1 MKLQENRLILI
12 ELNEVNFD
20 IATQYIRA
28 DPERFPGL
36 TKLLTHGSVR
46 TTSEKN
52 YDELEPWIQWPSV
65 HTMKNF
71 AEHGIFRLGD
81 IVGSKVPQIF
91 EQLEEA
97 GYHVG
102 AISAMNAENRLK
114 HPAYFI
120 PDPWTKTPSDPSWWS
135 RSLTEAVSQSVND
148 NSQSKITLRS
158 ILQIS
163 LSMVRFA
170 RPRHYRKYLMLIA
183 GSRRRPWLKSLM
195 LDLLLH
201 DVHWHLFGSKKPD
214 FSVLFLNAG
223 AHIQHHYF
231 FNAAPLNNA
240 INNSNPAWYISPS
253 ADPVADMLEIYDFI
267 VDEYFSRADA
277 TILLATG
284 LTQKPYDRIQY
295 YYRLNSHDQFLRGLG
310 IAFDRVIPR
319 MTRDFLIEFADADGA
334 QNAHKILSSIQV
346 DGTGKLLFDEIDDR
360 GASLFVTLTY
370 PDEILPSTSLVVSG
384 VRQPLLPLVSFVAI
398 KNGMHHE
405 EGYAYFT
412 SEFAQSAPLTGAHV
426 SKIGNA
432 IMKFFKLPIEA

>member
-1 MKLQENRLILI
+1 MKFQNKRLILI

-20 IATQYIRA
+20 IVAQYIRA

-36 TKLLTHGSVR
+36 TKLLTHGSIR

-65 HTMKNF
+65 HTMKKF

-81 IVGSKVPQIF
+81 IVGSGVPQIF
-91 EQLEEA
+91 EQLEDA
-97 GYHVG
+97 GYVVG

-114 HPAYFI
+114 RPAYFI

-148 NSQSKITLRS
+148 NSQSKITLKS

-163 LSMVRFA
+163 LSMARFA

-183 GSRRRPWLKSLM
+183 SSLKRPWLKSLI

-201 DVHWHLFGSKKPD
+201 DIHWRLFNSKKPD

-223 AHIQHHYF
+223 AHIQHHYL
-231 FNAAPLNNA
+231 FNAAPLKGL
-240 INNSNPAWYISPS
+240 IDNSNPTWYISS
-253 ADPVADMLEIYDFI
+253 YADPVADMLDIYDFI
-267 VDEYFSRADA
+267 VDEYFSRTDA

-284 LTQKPYDRIQY
+284 LTQKPYNKIQY
-295 YYRLNSHDQFLRGLG
+295 YYRLNSHEEFLRGLG
-310 IAFDRVIPR
+310 IVFVRVIPR
-319 MTRDFLIEFADADGA
+319 MTRDFLIEFADDNGA
-334 QNAHKILSSIQV
+334 QNALDILSSIHV
-346 DGTGKLLFDEIDDR
+346 DGTNKLLFEEIDNR

-370 PDEILPSTSLVVSG
+370 PDEILPSTSLLIG
-384 VRQPLLPLVSFVAI
+384 GARQPLLPLVSFVAI

-405 EGYAYFT
+405 EGFAYFT
-412 SEFAQSAPLTGAHV
+412 SDFAQSAPPTGAHV
-426 SKIGNA
+426 NKMGSA
-432 IMKFFKLPIEA
+432 IMKYFNISLEA